1 MLPRQAR
8 TVRLSGSGAAS
19 FCASRS
25 QGCGVRTVQPKCR
38 RPKCRGLSGLPGA
51 RFQFRVCQV
60 SFAELH
66 VGQSTF
72 FYSGL
77 SAGVQ
82 KFRTGNYF
90 PSAPC
95 RTSSQGAR
103 TVRPLLL
110 WTVRRCLA
118 TAGSKLPDSPCLGDR
133 TVRVPRFWCCLVL
146 ACPLLGRSSSVWSC
160 GDPTSC

>member
-1 MLPRQAR
+1 MKSPSVRAAQTGADSPAVGVGRRQLLRVSIPR
-8 TVRLSGSGAAS
+8 
-19 FCASRS
+19 
-25 QGCGVRTVQPKCR
+25 VRTV

-51 RFQFRVCQV
+51 RFQCRVCQV

-90 PSAPC
+90 PSARC

-118 TAGSKLPDSPCLGDR
+118 TAGSKLPDSPRLGDR